1 MHEIGCVRERASAC
15 AAAVGKVLVTAGQL
29 EDTTGNLID
38 ELWLVK
44 GSGSGGVPASAEN
57 EKRPRR
63 ASATEQARI
72 FDRTHA
78 CTVAGTRLPECAAL

>member
-1 MHEIGCVRERASAC
+1 MRGCCRE
-15 AAAVGKVLVTAGQL
+15 VLVTAGQL

-44 GSGSGGVPASAEN
+44 GSGSGGVPAS

-63 ASATEQARI
+63 ASATEQAHI
-72 FDRTHA
+72 FDRTQA